1 MTKQEQAQ
9 LKRISS
15 SLEVVSAMLLL
26 SRDAMPHEQVVLV
39 RQARWELERQILKMR
54 DVVRQCDKA
63 GRG

>member
-15 SLEVVSAMLLL
+15 SLETVSAMLLL

-39 RQARWELERQILKMR
+39 KQSRVELERQILRLR
-54 DVVRQCDKA
+54 DCLRPHEGD
-63 GRG
+63 